1 MIFRYF
7 VLGMKSVEEKYGSGL
22 DNVSII
28 TLAPELPGSLD
39 VVEGCVGRGEIV
51 FFNFL
56 HVLISNC

>member
-1 MIFRYF
+1 
-7 VLGMKSVEEKYGSGL
+7 MKSVEEKYGSGL